1 MSSAS
6 VSPSL
11 PVSSFAS
18 VALVKSLNYV
28 RSLVSQHIPKRLF
41 QPAAF
46 AGATLASRQ
55 SLPTLTSVLSR
66 SFNSQLCPVNG
77 GESSEK
83 KDNTTLSV
91 SNLSDIEEAD
101 GIDNPEYIAHD
112 VLKWRWLG
120 DHQSSLLY
128 SER

>member
-1 MSSAS
+1 M
-6 VSPSL
+6 L
-11 PVSSFAS
+11 F
-18 VALVKSLNYV
+18 
-28 RSLVSQHIPKRLF
+28 RSLIPRRLF

-55 SLPTLTSVLSR
+55 LLPMLSSLLSR

-77 GESSEK
+77 GEFSEK
-83 KDNTTLSV
+83 KDTTTLSV
-91 SNLSDIEEAD
+91 SNLSNIEEAD

-120 DHQSSLLY
+120 DYQSSLLF